1 MDFFSTA
8 AYAQTAA
15 AGSSN
20 GGGSQYIFFIMLIAT
35 FGIFYVLMILPQK
48 KKDKE
53 HKKMLAN
60 LQKNDKVLTIGGIY
74 GVVTS
79 VDTEKGTLT
88 LKIGDNTK
96 VEVVKT
102 AIQAKL

>member
-8 AYAQTAA
+8 AYAQST

-20 GGGSQYIFFIMLIAT
+20 GGGGSMILIVMMVVT
-35 FGIFYVLMILPQK
+35 FGIFYVLTILPQRK
-48 KKDKE
+48 RDKE
-53 HKKMLAN
+53 HKKMIEN
-60 LQKNDKVLTIGGIY
+60 LQKNDKVLTVGGIY

-79 VDTEKGTLT
+79 VDREKGIIT